1 MKTCDELVKGLKQH
15 KKHSHPEESKLHVC
29 HVCGYKTPGFSNL
42 KEHIEVKHENVKP
55 FPCNVCDARFYRKTR
70 LEQHVKGMYRISAN
84 SFRGNYSFLEVEVR
98 QLFKGGNYSKEET
111 IVFLHFCKNT

>member
-1 MKTCDELVKGLKQH
+1 MYKHETNKPWKCDQCDFTHALEHGLKQH

-70 LEQHVKGMYRISAN
+70 LEQHVKGKFSYHLN
-84 SFRGNYSFLEVEVR
+84 LQYFHDVEC
-98 QLFKGGNYSKEET
+98 LAKERLC
-111 IVFLHFCKNT
+111 IL

>member
-1 MKTCDELVKGLKQH
+1 MQEKVEIITNHIVHFWTKIPKNGYCEFVKTCDELVKGLKQH

-70 LEQHVKGMYRISAN
+70 LEQHVKGM
-84 SFRGNYSFLEVEVR
+84 
-98 QLFKGGNYSKEET
+98 
-111 IVFLHFCKNT
+111 

>member
-1 MKTCDELVKGLKQH
+1 MKKIVLVSEFVKTCDELVKGLKQH

-70 LEQHVKGMYRISAN
+70 LEQHVKGM
-84 SFRGNYSFLEVEVR
+84 
-98 QLFKGGNYSKEET
+98 
-111 IVFLHFCKNT
+111 